1 MVVSL
6 GALERV
12 DVRMAWSNEAADFTP
27 WLASEPGL
35 KLLNDALGM
44 ELEVESTE
52 QSVGPFVADI
62 LAKRKDTPDE
72 HWVVIENQLEKTDHR
87 HLGQLLT
94 YAAGLKAAT
103 VIWVAAQFTAEHRAT
118 IDWLN
123 AMTTDRLRFY
133 GLEIELWRIG
143 ASPHAPKIN
152 IVSAPNETT
161 NSAANAKENLETGL
175 SALNQLQRRY
185 WEAFRLLLLAR
196 KNQLKIPSKA
206 PAQHWL
212 SFSIG
217 RSNFWISAVLNSKDS
232 SIGIEFSFNGPLKQ
246 SWFSTLH
253 AQRFEIESAIGT
265 ALVWDALEQ
274 KKSSRIALYKDA
286 TDPKAENQWTT
297 QHLWLAQ
304 TLEKFHSVFKP
315 YVLSLPD
322 QKAIEPTDETTAP
335 PDEQ

>member
-6 GALERV
+6 GALERI
-12 DVRMAWSNEAADFTP
+12 DVRKAWPNEAADFTP

-35 KLLNDALGM
+35 KLLSDALGM

-52 QSVGPFVADI
+52 QSVGPFAADI
-62 LAKRKDTPDE
+62 LAKRKDTPEE

-103 VIWVAAQFTAEHRAT
+103 IIWVAAQFTPEHRAT

-143 ASPHAPKIN
+143 ESPHAPKIN
-152 IVSAPNETT
+152 IVAAPNETT
-161 NSAANAKENLETGL
+161 NSAANAKENLEAGL
-175 SALNQLQRRY
+175 SSLNQLQRRY
-185 WEAFRLLLLAR
+185 WEAFRSILVAR
-196 KNQLKIPSKA
+196 KNQLKIPNKA

-217 RSNFWISAVLNSKDS
+217 RSNFWISAVLNSKDN

-246 SWFSTLH
+246 IWFNILH
-253 AQRFEIESAIGT
+253 TQRVEIETSAGSE
-265 ALVWDALEQ
+265 LVWDALEN
-274 KKSSRIALYKDA
+274 KKSSRIALYKEGV
-286 TDPKAENQWTT
+286 DPKDEKQWPS
-297 QHLWLAQ
+297 QHLWLAE
-304 TLEKFHSVFKP
+304 TLEKLFGIFKP
-315 YVLSLPD
+315 YVQNLPD
-322 QKAIEPTDETTAP
+322 QKAIDPADDTTAP
-335 PDEQ
+335 PDE